1 MYKGVKKAKLG
12 RKASNRKALM
22 INQIRS
28 LFESGHVVTTSPKA
42 KVLKTNAESM
52 ISLGKKNKGMLSLRR
67 ELAVT
72 LKDEKLVKKF
82 IEYVEKAEAA
92 GVRIVKIGFRKGDNG
107 EKSRVELIGMEKKA
121 KKIVKKA
128 SEKKEEVKEEEKPS
142 ITKTAK
148 KLVMKDSGK
157 GIDKSAVVKKT
168 ERAKTRSG
176 L

>member
-22 INQIRS
+22 INQLRS

-42 KVLKTNAESM
+42 KVLKTNADS
-52 ISLGKKNKGMLSLRR
+52 IIALGKKNKGMLSLRR

-82 IEYVEKAEAA
+82 IEYVEKTEA

-107 EKSRVELIGMEKKA
+107 EKSRVELIGMEKKT
-121 KKIVKKA
+121 KKIVKKTA
-128 SEKKEEVKEEEKPS
+128 EKKEEVKEEKVAP
-142 ITKTAK
+142 KAK
-148 KLVMKDSGK
+148 VSKNILGK
-157 GIDKSAVVKKT
+157 GIDKSATVKKT
-168 ERAKTRSG
+168 GRATSRSG

>member
-42 KVLKTNAESM
+42 KVLKTNADS
-52 ISLGKKNKGMLSLRR
+52 IIALGKKNKGMLSLRR

-82 IEYVEKAEAA
+82 IEYVEKTEA

-107 EKSRVELIGMEKKA
+107 EKSRVELIGMEKKT
-121 KKIVKKA
+121 KKIVKKTA
-128 SEKKEEVKEEEKPS
+128 EKKEEVKEEKVAP
-142 ITKTAK
+142 KAK
-148 KLVMKDSGK
+148 VSKNILGK
-157 GIDKSAVVKKT
+157 GIDKSATVKKT
-168 ERAKTRSG
+168 GRATSRSG

>member
-42 KVLKTNAESM
+42 KVLKTNADSM
-52 ISLGKKNKGMLSLRR
+52 IALGRKNKGMLSLRR

-82 IEYVEKAEAA
+82 IEYVEQAET

-107 EKSRVELIGMEKKA
+107 EKSRVELIGMEKKV
-121 KKIVKKA
+121 KKLAKKA
-128 SEKKEEVKEEEKPS
+128 SVKKEEVKEEEKPS
-142 ITKTAK
+142 IVKSAK

-157 GIDKSAVVKKT
+157 GIDKSTVVKKA

>member
-12 RKASNRKALM
+12 RKASNRKSLM

-28 LFESGHVVTTSPKA
+28 LFESDHVVTTSPKA
-42 KVLKTNAESM
+42 KVLKQNADRM
-52 ISLGKKNKGMLSLRR
+52 IASGKKNKGMLSLRR

-82 IEYVEKAEAA
+82 IEYVEKAEA

-128 SEKKEEVKEEEKPS
+128 SEKKEEVKEEK
-142 ITKTAK
+142 ITPKAK
-148 KLVMKDSGK
+148 VSKNILGK
-157 GIDKSAVVKKT
+157 GIDKSATVKKT
-168 ERAKTRSG
+168 GRATSRSG

>member
-22 INQIRS
+22 INQLRS

-42 KVLKTNAESM
+42 KVLKTNADS
-52 ISLGKKNKGMLSLRR
+52 IIALGKKNKGMLSLRR

-72 LKDEKLVKKF
+72 LKDEKLARKF
-82 IEYVEKAEAA
+82 IEYVEKTEA

-107 EKSRVELIGMEKKA
+107 EKSRVELIGMEKKT
-121 KKIVKKA
+121 KKIVKKTA
-128 SEKKEEVKEEEKPS
+128 EKKEEVKEEKVAP
-142 ITKTAK
+142 KAK
-148 KLVMKDSGK
+148 VSKNILGK
-157 GIDKSAVVKKT
+157 GIDKSATVKKT
-168 ERAKTRSG
+168 GRATSRSG

>member
-22 INQIRS
+22 INQLRS
-28 LFESGHVVTTSPKA
+28 LFENDHVVTTSPKA
-42 KVLKTNAESM
+42 KVLKQNADRM
-52 ISLGKKNKGMLSLRR
+52 IANGKKSKGMLSLRR

-72 LKDEKLVKKF
+72 LKNDKLVKKF
-82 IEYVEKAEAA
+82 LEYVEKADT
-92 GVRIVKIGFRKGDNG
+92 GVRIVKVGFRSGDNS
-107 EKSRVELIGMEKKA
+107 EKSKVELMGVEKKV

-128 SEKKEEVKEEEKPS
+128 GEKKVEVKDEKKS
-142 ITKTAK
+142 VVKAAK
-148 KLVMKDSGK
+148 KLVMKDTKK

-168 ERAKTRSG
+168 ERAKSRSG

>member
-42 KVLKTNAESM
+42 KVLKTNADS
-52 ISLGKKNKGMLSLRR
+52 IIALGKKNKGMLSLRR

-82 IEYVEKAEAA
+82 IEYVEKVEA

-128 SEKKEEVKEEEKPS
+128 TEKKEEVKEEKVAP
-142 ITKTAK
+142 KAK
-148 KLVMKDSGK
+148 VSKNILGK
-157 GIDKSAVVKKT
+157 GIDKSATVKKT
-168 ERAKTRSG
+168 GRATSRSG

>member
-28 LFESGHVVTTSPKA
+28 LFESGYVVTTSPKA
-42 KVLKTNAESM
+42 KVLKTNADSM
-52 ISLGKKNKGMLSLRR
+52 IALGKKNKGMLSLRR

-72 LKDEKLVKKF
+72 LKSEKLVKKF
-82 IEYVEKAEAA
+82 MEYVEKAEA

-107 EKSRVELIGMEKKA
+107 EKSRVELIGMEKKT

-128 SEKKEEVKEEEKPS
+128 SEKKAEVKEEKVAP
-142 ITKTAK
+142 KAK
-148 KLVMKDSGK
+148 VSKNILGK
-157 GIDKSAVVKKT
+157 GIDKSATVKKT
-168 ERAKTRSG
+168 GRATSRSG

>member
-12 RKASNRKALM
+12 RKASNRKSLM

-42 KVLKTNAESM
+42 KVLKQNADRM
-52 ISLGKKNKGMLSLRR
+52 IASGKKNKGMLSLRR
-67 ELAVT
+67 ELAVS
-72 LKDEKLVKKF
+72 LKDEKLVRKF
-82 IEYVEKAEAA
+82 IEYVEKEEA

-107 EKSRVELIGMEKKA
+107 EKSRVELIGMEKKVKKVA
-121 KKIVKKA
+121 KKGTEKKA
-128 SEKKEEVKEEEKPS
+128 ETKGDEKPS
-142 ITKTAK
+142 IAKVAK
-148 KLVMKDSGK
+148 KLIMKDSDK
-157 GIDKSAVVKKT
+157 GIDKSTVVKKA